1 MTITT
6 DTERLFLTASQSM
19 SAAKTSSA
27 NSRSL
32 NPLSFAEIFEQ
43 QTSGTYTPPEIGT
56 YTRSA
61 KATEVREWLLD
72 SAAKD
77 PEKAKMHAHG
87 LAYESLEGPML
98 ENTDSPIMR
107 VSATG
112 EIYTPGM
119 QRYCAKVFN
128 SMQAG
133 RIALYESEVAKGT
146 PHAQILE
153 KVLAYNDTYPV
164 GYRRL
169 LDC

>member
-6 DTERLFLTASQSM
+6 DTERLFLTASQSS

-32 NPLSFAEIFEQ
+32 NPLSFAQIFEQ
-43 QTSGTYTPPEIGT
+43 QTSGTYVPPETGT

-72 SAAKD
+72 KAAND
-77 PEKAKMHAHG
+77 PEEAKIMAHV
-87 LAYESLEGPML
+87 LAYDPIEGPTL
-98 ENTDSPIMR
+98 ENTDSPISR

-112 EIYTPGM
+112 EIYTPAM
-119 QRYCAKVFN
+119 ERYCIKVWHA
-128 SMQAG
+128 MQAG
-133 RIALYESEVAKGT
+133 RSALYQSEVAKGT
-146 PHAQILE
+146 PDAKIVE
-153 KVLAYNDTYPV
+153 KVYAYNDTYPE

-169 LDC
+169 LDW